1 MSGIFALPLRRIG
14 LCIIAVVAALSIAWV
29 NQRPAYADE
38 PPTSLSFPAQATT
51 ESTTITRPA
60 NSDPQLPFCGLYK
73 KNRVPV
79 APGNQQP
86 LGATVCEGGTAAGY
100 PCSNVDLQA
109 FVPLASFGSSEGS
122 SLWGWTDEDSGRE
135 FALFGATDGTAFFEI
150 TNAAVP
156 VYLGKLDSATSDS
169 IWRELKTY
177 ADHVFIVSDFNG
189 NHGIQVF
196 DLTQLLDVQNPP
208 VAFTETA
215 NYQGVGSAHT
225 IAIDETAGYA
235 YALGSDD
242 CNGGLHMVDIRVP
255 AAPVYAGCFAS
266 DGYTHDA
273 QCLTYN
279 GPDQDYV
286 GQQLCIASNEDTVT
300 IVNVTNKANP
310 VQISRTGYAG
320 AGYTHQSWLTPDS
333 NYMVLDDEFDE
344 NGVDGSRTYIWDMR
358 NLDVPTVIDIHEG
371 ATPAIDHNQYTKDGY
386 VFQANYTAGMRVL
399 DATDIANGNLTE
411 VGFFD
416 IYPSSNEAFFAAAWN
431 VFPYFDSGNVI
442 VSGIE
447 QGLFILKP
455 TNLTPPTAVEVA
467 DFSTT
472 AASPNNTM
480 PIAAA
485 FGLLGV
491 LGMGILVRRK

>member
-1 MSGIFALPLRRIG
+1 MSGIVAPSLRRLG
-14 LCIIAVVAALSIAWV
+14 LCIVAIVAAISIAGFS
-29 NQRPAYADE
+29 QRAVLADE
-38 PPTSLSFPAQATT
+38 PPATFPAQPTN
-51 ESTTITRPA
+51 ESTGIVPPVKD
-60 NSDPQLPFCGLYK
+60 DPQLPFCGLYK
-73 KNRVPV
+73 ANRP
-79 APGNQQP
+79 AIDPGNQQP
-86 LGATVCEGGTAAGY
+86 LGATVCENGTAAGY

-109 FVPLASFGSSEGS
+109 FVPLASFGSVEGS

-150 TNAAVP
+150 TDPANP
-156 VYLGKLDSATSDS
+156 LYLGKLDSATGDS

-177 ADHVFIVSDFNG
+177 ADHVFVVSDYNG

-196 DLTQLLDVQNPP
+196 DLTQLLNVQNPP
-208 VAFTETA
+208 VAFAETA
-215 NYQGVGSAHT
+215 NYQGVGSAHN
-225 IAIDETAGYA
+225 IAIDTTSGYA
-235 YALGSDD
+235 YAVGSDA
-242 CNGGLHMVDIRVP
+242 CGAGLHIVDIRNPAVP
-255 AAPVYAGCFAS
+255 VFAGCFED

-273 QCLTYN
+273 QCLTYT

-286 GQQLCIASNEDTVT
+286 GDELCIASNEDTVT
-300 IVNVTNKANP
+300 IVNVTDKANP

-344 NGVDGSRTYIWDMR
+344 DGQTGSKTYLWDMR
-358 NLDVPTVIDIHEG
+358 NLDAPTLIDVYEG
-371 ATPAIDHNQYTKDGY
+371 TTPAIDHNQYTKDGY

-399 DATDIANGNLTE
+399 DAADIANGNLTE
-411 VGFFD
+411 IGFFD
-416 IYPSSNEAFFAAAWN
+416 IYPASNDAFFAAAWN

-467 DFSTT
+467 EFSTT
-472 AASPNNTM
+472 TAATDMTIPLF
-480 PIAAA
+480 AGLVLV
-485 FGLLGV
+485 GLLGA
-491 LGMGILVRRK
+491 GIVVRRRQ